1 MSSTAPVIVL
11 LAAGE
16 GRRFGGI
23 KQLAPIG
30 GQPMLRGAAQVA
42 QATGLAVIV
51 VTGAHAA
58 TTEPLLT
65 DLAVHV
71 VRHEGWREGM
81 GSSLAAGMRHVL
93 VHNPRASGVLV
104 CLADQPLIDA
114 AALRALIDHHARLP
128 AQIVATSHDGK
139 AGPPALFPHDCFPA
153 LLACSGDR
161 GARALLVA
169 EAKRVTVLDQA
180 SGIDVDTPADLA
192 RARDAWPPGQP

>member
-1 MSSTAPVIVL
+1 MSRTAPVIVL

-30 GQPMLRGAAQVA
+30 GQPMLRGAVQVA
-42 QATGLAVIV
+42 QGTGLAVIV

-58 TTEPLLT
+58 NTEPLLS
-65 DLAVHV
+65 DLCVDV
-71 VRHEGWREGM
+71 VRNEHWPEGM
-81 GSSLAAGMRHVL
+81 GSSLATGMRHAL
-93 VHNPRASGVLV
+93 VHYPHASGVLV

-114 AALRALIDHHARLP
+114 AALHALIDHHARRP

-153 LLACSGDR
+153 LLACSGDH

-169 EAKRVTVLDQA
+169 EAKRVTVLDHA
-180 SGIDVDTPADLA
+180 GSVDVDTPADLV
-192 RARDAWPPGQP
+192 RAREAWPPGRP

>member
-1 MSSTAPVIVL
+1 MNSTAPVIVL

-16 GRRFGGI
+16 GRRFGSI

-30 GQPMLRGAAQVA
+30 GQPMLRGAAQAA

-65 DLAVHV
+65 DLTVHI
-71 VRHEGWREGM
+71 VRNEGWRDGM

-93 VHNPRASGVLV
+93 AHHPRASGLLV
-104 CLADQPLIDA
+104 CLADQPLIDT
-114 AALRALIDHHARLP
+114 AALRELIDHHTRLP
-128 AQIVATSHDGK
+128 AQIIATSHDGK

-153 LLACSGDR
+153 LAACSGDH
-161 GARALLVA
+161 GARALLAA
-169 EAKRVTVLDQA
+169 EAKRVTVLHRA
-180 SGIDVDTPADLA
+180 SSIDVDTPLDLA
-192 RARDAWPPGQP
+192 RARDAWPPARP